1 MKKPQLP
8 LCAVFLAGGR
18 GTRFWPRSRT
28 RTPKQLLNIAGPQTM
43 LRDSV
48 ARLEPLFDA
57 RNFWAVTNVEQLA
70 GVRREMGIASPNHVL
85 AEPIGRNTAAAIGL
99 AAIHLAHEHGDA
111 IMAVLSADSYVA
123 NAAKFRQLI
132 RAALD
137 NARTPGHLVVMG
149 IPPSSPETGYGYI
162 ELGRVTGRPRGV
174 AAYAVKR
181 FTEKPA
187 LPLARRYVA
196 SGKYLWNAGMFF
208 WRVSTFLENLE
219 RYIPAT
225 HAALQELSKTIGTRK
240 YAPALASIYPKLEN
254 ISVDYA
260 IMEPATRAAKN
271 HVSVIPASVGWSD
284 IGSWSAVYDLLT
296 KTHGSNLAHADC
308 FTHDAEGNYFHS
320 HKFVAAIGVNNLV
333 LVETDDAILIC
344 PRDRSQDVGKIVKW
358 LEQEKRA
365 HLL

>member
-1 MKKPQLP
+1 MKEPKLP

-57 RNFWAVTNVEQLA
+57 KNFWAVTNVEQLA
-70 GVRREMGIASPNHVL
+70 GVRREMRVASASHML
-85 AEPIGRNTAAAIGL
+85 AEPMGRNTAAAIGL

-111 IMAVLSADSYVA
+111 IMAVLSADSYIGH
-123 NAAKFRQLI
+123 AAKFRGLI

-149 IPPSSPETGYGYI
+149 IPPTSPETGYGYI
-162 ELGRVTGRPRGV
+162 ELGKVVAKPRGV

-181 FTEKPA
+181 FAEKPA
-187 LPLARRYVA
+187 LALARRYVA
-196 SGKYLWNAGMFF
+196 SKKYLWNAGMFF
-208 WRVSTFLENLE
+208 WRVSTFMENLE

-225 HAALQELSKTIGTRK
+225 HAALLELAKTIGTRK
-240 YAPALASIYPKLEN
+240 YAGALAAIYPKLEN

-296 KTHGSNLAHADC
+296 KTHGTNLAASDC

-320 HKFVAAIGVNNLV
+320 HKFVAAIGVHNLV

-358 LEQEKRA
+358 LEQEKRS

>member
-1 MKKPQLP
+1 MKEPKLP

-57 RNFWAVTNVEQLA
+57 KNFWAVTNVEQLA
-70 GVRREMGIASPNHVL
+70 GVRREMRVAAASHVL
-85 AEPIGRNTAAAIGL
+85 AEPMGRNTAAAIGL

-111 IMAVLSADSYVA
+111 IMAVLSADSYIGH
-123 NAAKFRQLI
+123 AAKFRGLI

-149 IPPSSPETGYGYI
+149 IPPTSPETGYGYI
-162 ELGRVTGRPRGV
+162 ELGKVVAKPRGV
-174 AAYAVKR
+174 SAYAVKR
-181 FTEKPA
+181 FAEKPA
-187 LPLARRYVA
+187 LALARRYVA
-196 SGKYLWNAGMFF
+196 SKKYLWNAGMFF
-208 WRVSTFLENLE
+208 WRVSTFMENLE

-225 HAALQELSKTIGTRK
+225 HAALLELAKTIGTRK
-240 YAPALASIYPKLEN
+240 YASALAAIYPKLEN

-296 KTHGSNLAHADC
+296 KTHGTNLAASDC

-320 HKFVAAIGVNNLV
+320 GKFVAAIGVHNLV

-358 LEQEKRA
+358 LEQKKRS